1 MSVIESKLTF
11 FKMIV
16 KGIFLDSTELREP
29 YFSKTPEAFNPINM
43 ASSPNKFVLS
53 MVYSKMFFPNQPIHY
68 NRASH
73 LNELLFP
80 NQLAHV

>member
-29 YFSKTPEAFNPINM
+29 CFSKTPEAFNPINM

-53 MVYSKMFFPNQPIHY
+53 MVYSKMFFIPQINQSIITAPAI
-68 NRASH
+68 
-73 LNELLFP
+73 
-80 NQLAHV
+80 